1 MNTDNSSGLLPG
13 TICDYLKEQHEL
25 QKKYERTIKEIGMPT
40 FPYHLDRAEK
50 LQRIYEHFGF
60 QNQADKLKEEACEFA
75 DAYAAWVKSDWSS
88 PAWDHLIEE
97 LADVTII
104 LSQLKNQMIRL
115 DDTGTF
121 FDQLDTAIENKI
133 KRTNKRIEEGYY
145 EDPSNK

>member
-1 MNTDNSSGLLPG
+1 MAENDQSGLLPG
-13 TICDYLKEQHEL
+13 TYLDYFKEE
-25 QKKYERTIKEIGMPT
+25 KERKDKIKRRLKEIGMPT

-60 QNQADKLKEEACEFA
+60 QTQADKLKEEAGEFA
-75 DAYAAWVKSDWSS
+75 DAYTAWVNSDWSS

-97 LADVTII
+97 LADVTIL

-115 DDTGTF
+115 DETGTF

-133 KRTNKRIEEGYY
+133 KRTNKRIQEGYY
-145 EDPSNK
+145 DKKSD